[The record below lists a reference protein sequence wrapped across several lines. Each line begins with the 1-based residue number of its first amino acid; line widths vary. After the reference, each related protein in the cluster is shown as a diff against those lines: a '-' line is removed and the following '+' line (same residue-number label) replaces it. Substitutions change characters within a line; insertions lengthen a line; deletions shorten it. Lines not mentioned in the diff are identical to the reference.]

1 MHLNAS
7 AFGATGESLLAM
19 EDDFRRSAPASAEGG
34 GAQNRSTG
42 APPPRGTPGRKPT
55 CTAIT
60 RISRPVPDQCRAA
73 HYIARPRQMQC
84 TRSARIRTGIVFA
97 QSLASLA
104 GSRHTGRAIAKEDDA
119 IAWRRIL
126 MRILRPCSRQ
136 RPLESEGQCL
146 GIHRKYP
153 IEHRLEVSPVAV
165 LACSSGSS
173 LTKYHPRAVPL
184 WVRALSIDASGKI
197 DKSCYR
203 AEGADRAQR

>member
-1 MHLNAS
+1 M
-7 AFGATGESLLAM
+7 
-19 EDDFRRSAPASAEGG
+19 PA
-34 GAQNRSTG
+34 QT
-42 APPPRGTPGRKPT
+42 PT

-60 RISRPVPDQCRAA
+60 RISRPMPDQCRAA
-73 HYIARPRQMQC
+73 QYIGRPRQMQC
-84 TRSARIRTGIVFA
+84 TRSARIRSGIVFA
-97 QSLASLA
+97 QRLASPA
-104 GSRHTGRAIAKEDDA
+104 GSRAMGSTIAKEDDA
-119 IAWRRIL
+119 IAGRRIL
-126 MRILRPCSRQ
+126 IRILRPCSSQ

-173 LTKYHPRAVPL
+173 LTQYHPRAASL

-203 AEGADRAQR
+203 AEGAHRAQR